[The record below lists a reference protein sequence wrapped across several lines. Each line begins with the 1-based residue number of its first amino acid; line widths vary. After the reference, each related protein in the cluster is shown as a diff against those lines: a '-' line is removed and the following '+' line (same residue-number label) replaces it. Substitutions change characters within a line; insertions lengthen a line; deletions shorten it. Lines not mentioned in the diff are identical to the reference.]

1 MSKTNIKDFKAFG
14 TYFPEIELPITIT
27 ADSTIEFSKFNKPL
41 AQSLIETIIIPIE
54 GPAIDE
60 YTEFT
65 PCFQLPPTNDYYAFV
80 YWKGQ
85 LLLYEY
91 ILVTFD
97 KSGNLISRKVISGTR
112 VENEKVIQSVCNI
125 DEDLIIHI
133 IVGGQVQNAEDVQY
147 DAQSSQAMSM
157 EILTSGDIIFSL
169 QEH

>member
-1 MSKTNIKDFKAFG
+1 MSKPSLKDFKAFG
-14 TYFPEIELPITIT
+14 TFFPEIELPVTISE
-27 ADSTIEFSKFNKPL
+27 DSAIEFSKYNKPL
-41 AQSLIETIIIPIE
+41 AQVLIERIIIPIE
-54 GPAIDE
+54 GGEIDE

-65 PCFQLPPTNDYYAFV
+65 PCFQLPTDDDYTAYV
-80 YWKGQ
+80 YWKGR

-97 KSGNLISRKVISGTR
+97 KSGNLISRKVICGTR
-112 VENEKVIQSVCNI
+112 VEDDKVIQSACNI

-133 IVGGQVQNAEDVQY
+133 IVGGQTQNSQY

-157 EILTSGDIIFSL
+157 EILSSGDIIFSL

>member
-1 MSKTNIKDFKAFG
+1 MSKPSLKDFQAFG
-14 TYFPEIELPITIT
+14 SYFPEIELPITISE
-27 ADSTIEFSKFNKPL
+27 DSTIEFSKYNKPL
-41 AQSLIETIIIPIE
+41 AQALIERIIIPIE
-54 GPAIDE
+54 NGDIDE

-65 PCFQLPPTNDYYAFV
+65 PCFQLPETDDYQAFV
-80 YWKGQ
+80 YWKGR
-85 LLLYEY
+85 LMLYEY

-112 VENEKVIQSVCNI
+112 VENDKVIQSVCNI

-133 IVGGQVQNAEDVQY
+133 IVGGQEQDAQY

-157 EILTSGDIIFSL
+157 EILSSGDIIFSL

>member
-1 MSKTNIKDFKAFG
+1 MSKPNIKDFNAFR

-27 ADSTIEFSKFNKPL
+27 EDSTIEFSKFNKPI
-41 AQSLIETIIIPIE
+41 AQYLIESIIIPIE
-54 GPAIDE
+54 GADIDE

-65 PCFQLPPTNDYYAFV
+65 PCFQLPSTDDYYALV
-80 YWKGQ
+80 YWKGG

-125 DEDLIIHI
+125 DDDLIIHI
-133 IVGGQVQNAEDVQY
+133 IVGGQEQDAQY